1 MSYKMLSY
9 LQGEDDIGRVY
20 NYRRP
25 CVRPGLYGFL
35 DLSYA
40 DNVIRDD
47 LHLHMCSSSRT
58 GRLHRTEA
66 LLLRDGIEKP
76 FGAYGGR
83 ARKNYTFFQ

>member
-1 MSYKMLSY
+1 MPIVMSYKMLSY

-47 LHLHMCSSSRT
+47 LLLHMLFFFTDWATSSNRSF
-58 GRLHRTEA
+58 A
-66 LLLRDGIEKP
+66 P
-76 FGAYGGR
+76 S
-83 ARKNYTFFQ
+83 